1 MANLNL
7 NETAGSSSGAKL
19 SQPRVSCDLLMKSF
33 RLGAP
38 LSMHQSVNQEYLQT
52 LNSSPARVVLGNK
65 DGDSQ
70 LFKMSPQSPIQQQI
84 MDQQNEGDL

>member
-1 MANLNL
+1 
-7 NETAGSSSGAKL
+7 
-19 SQPRVSCDLLMKSF
+19 
-33 RLGAP
+33 
-38 LSMHQSVNQEYLQT
+38 MHQSVNQEYLQT